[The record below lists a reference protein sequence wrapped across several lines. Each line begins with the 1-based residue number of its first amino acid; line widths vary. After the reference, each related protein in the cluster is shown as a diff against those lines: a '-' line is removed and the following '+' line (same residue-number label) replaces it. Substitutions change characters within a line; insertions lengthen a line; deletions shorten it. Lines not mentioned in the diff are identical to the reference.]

1 MIVADAY
8 NVTSGLI
15 DAVVWLL
22 VYGLIAAIIFK
33 IVKTFRKSKDK
44 SNPGELAIR
53 KKTVKKK
60 PASKGWDLTSNFDF
74 LNQLPPPDNSQLPL
88 SQSQWLEDP
97 TGDYDERFWDGIKW
111 TRLVRQKN
119 GSELWQLQRQEKA
132 DEIGLPV
139 QSRQT
144 NVDGVGNQNEQKIG
158 QPDSQNIVADLREL
172 TGLFD
177 RGALTIE
184 EFGAAKERLLGGE
197 VNRE

>member
-8 NVTSGLI
+8 NITSGLI
-15 DAVVWLL
+15 DAIVWLL
-22 VYGLIAAIIFK
+22 VYGSIAAIIFK

-44 SNPGELAIR
+44 SNLGELAIR

-60 PASKGWDLTSNFDF
+60 PASKGWDPTSNFDF

-97 TGDYDERFWDGIKW
+97 TGDYDERLWDGIKW

-144 NVDGVGNQNEQKIG
+144 NMDGVGNQNEQKIG
-158 QPDSQNIVADLREL
+158 QADFQNIVADLKEL

-177 RGALTIE
+177 RGALTIG
-184 EFGAAKERLLGGE
+184 EFKAAKERMLGTGSANE
-197 VNRE
+197 